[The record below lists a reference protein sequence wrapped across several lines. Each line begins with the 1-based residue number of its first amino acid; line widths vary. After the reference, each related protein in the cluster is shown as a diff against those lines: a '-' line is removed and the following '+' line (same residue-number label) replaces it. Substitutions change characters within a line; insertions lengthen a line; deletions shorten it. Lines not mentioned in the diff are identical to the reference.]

1 MKECKQGDLSY
12 VHLKQKD
19 GHSTNLVLFG
29 ATYEQ
34 YFPIKNLYKALN
46 IFKPDA
52 VIVQLHPDLLL

>member
-1 MKECKQGDLSY
+1 

-19 GHSTNLVLFG
+19 GGSTNLVLFG

-46 IFKPDA
+46 VFKPDA
-52 VIVQLHPDLLL
+52 VVVQLHPDLLLENF